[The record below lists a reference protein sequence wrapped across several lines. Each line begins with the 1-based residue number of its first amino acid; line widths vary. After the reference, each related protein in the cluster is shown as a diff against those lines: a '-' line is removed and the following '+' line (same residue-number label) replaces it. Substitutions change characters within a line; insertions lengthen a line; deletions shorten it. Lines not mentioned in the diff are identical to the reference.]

1 MIKPFCFDTDEKFL
15 REVVAAMV
23 RAAPLT
29 FHKEVEERVV
39 NAWVARGRPNIHS
52 SVARKREIMAMMG
65 SVLLEH

>member
-23 RAAPLT
+23 RAPSAPLT
-29 FHKEVEERVV
+29 FHKEAEERVV

-52 SVARKREIMAMMG
+52 SVARKREIMAMIG
-65 SVLLEH
+65 DVLQ